1 MTDIGF
7 YGETSV
13 NLQTGEV
20 IIADRGTANALNLI
34 TDAQVATGAA
44 LNGRPVAEDY
54 ARAAL
59 DAAQSELAN
68 AGVSLSAIYTTG
80 HSLGGAESQIQAMM
94 LSTAADEAGNPLVPN
109 DVHITNISLDAP
121 GIGSLATMGNSSRYS
136 SYNLSAQGDLVH
148 LAGGN
153 DLSGT
158 TAVSLGVGPSMWATG
173 GLLGLGTAAASLIP
187 GGGQIGATA
196 MIATALSNTL
206 DAHSS
211 AMLLNAMVGT
221 DLGNAQISQLGSL
234 SATQMQ
240 NMLGTAT
247 QPQYDVGGYDQN
259 GYNRGGYN
267 IYGVDRNGNLD
278 PSITQNGGQTN
289 TDILADGSRITVV
302 IAGNGAATAT
312 LSASDGTTY
321 TYNRNGL
328 GQLTEISTQ
337 SPDGTAAKM
346 TLGEGGAVS
355 TITRNP
361 DGSYNTYSADG
372 QGNVTSVDH
381 AVDGSS
387 NGSTLNADGTSSQ
400 SQDDGHGDRTTTN
413 RDTNGDVTST
423 VHAVTTVDVQGVAS
437 TTTTTT
443 TYDSTT
449 GTETGRS
456 TSTDDGH
463 GTTTTSNYDANNN
476 LTSYGWQTEDG
487 GSGTNTYG
495 QNGTL
500 TSETWQ
506 DGNGNSGTNTYGANG
521 ALTSSSWQAA
531 DGRSGTNAYDEN
543 GNLVSDAWQSS
554 GGTSGTDTYREDGS
568 RASDTWQSSAG
579 SYGSHVYDP
588 DGSSYSTT
596 VTPGSDGA
604 TTTTVVSIHAPED
617 GYGGDYGGDYG
628 PAYGQHNG
636 YQVTQTTTTNADGSS
651 ADTITT
657 NENGYNDTTATI
669 RSADGSYTRNESD
682 GLGNHSSYSYNAQ
695 TGEYDS
701 STYNADGSHTDTSG
715 ASGGDY
721 NSTSYDA
728 NGNVTRTEVGTATSD
743 TVTTHNS
750 DGSTTVDVRA
760 PSSNGG
766 SWDETVTTTNP
777 DGSHSETRIT
787 NDRHDRVTDNYDADG
802 RIGSESG
809 HYDSIP
815 STDWVGGV
823 ISSDWETTYN
833 ADGSSTRVEKESG
846 GGDMIT
852 HVTETDPY
860 DHAVSTSTIID
871 RYDHTRDETTQNA
884 DGSHSTA
891 HWDSDGDYASHEYNS
906 DGIDVHDAS
915 RSADGSTYDRTYD
928 TDAGVATETSYDAS
942 TGGHTRY
949 DHYYDDN
956 GVEYKETGTVT
967 NDDGNTVSM
976 ESLNTPE
983 GWLTITTGPD
993 GTEYSFGEEGGG
1005 DPITADQ
1012 YDQYWTDYFGSDA
1025 ASNDPGAGDS
1035 GTGDPAAGDG
1045 STSTTDMA
1053 VGTPEQ
1059 QAA

>member
-1 MTDIGF
+1 
-7 YGETSV
+7 TSV
-13 NLQTGEV
+13 DIENYSNGSLASETVVVTSTDNRSVTTSIDSNGDGRPDEIDNVVYANDAHASMVSEVTATYNYDSGTVSVSQINYNPGGGQCTFDTKTETMSDGTVVSEVTGTQTVAGTV
-20 IIADRGTANALNLI
+20 MSADVSGNGATVTADNAAV
-34 TDAQVATGAA
+34 TVATGA
-44 LNGRPVAEDY
+44 VA
-54 ARAAL
+54 
-59 DAAQSELAN
+59 SI
-68 AGVSLSAIYTTG
+68 AGSG
-80 HSLGGAESQIQAMM
+80 
-94 LSTAADEAGNPLVPN
+94 N
-109 DVHITNISLDAP
+109 DVTV
-121 GIGSLATMGNSSRYS
+121 
-136 SYNLSAQGDLVH
+136 GD
-148 LAGGN
+148 
-153 DLSGT
+153 
-158 TAVSLGVGPSMWATG
+158 
-173 GLLGLGTAAASLIP
+173 
-187 GGGQIGATA
+187 GATA
-196 MIATALSNTL
+196 TVNGSSDVVNVGSNST
-206 DAHSS
+206 
-211 AMLLNAMVGT
+211 VT
-221 DLGNAQISQLGSL
+221 VTGNANTVNIEG
-234 SATQMQ
+234 AGDHVTI
-240 NMLGTAT
+240 
-247 QPQYDVGGYDQN
+247 
-259 GYNRGGYN
+259 NRN
-267 IYGVDRNGNLD
+267 DANGNLTSVV
-278 PSITQNGGQTN
+278 SITSQ
-289 TDILADGSRITVV
+289 AD
-302 IAGNGAATAT
+302 
-312 LSASDGTTY
+312 D
-321 TYNRNGL
+321 
-328 GQLTEISTQ
+328 
-337 SPDGTAAKM
+337 
-346 TLGEGGAVS
+346 
-355 TITRNP
+355 
-361 DGSYNTYSADG
+361 
-372 QGNVTSVDH
+372 QGNV
-381 AVDGSS
+381 
-387 NGSTLNADGTSSQ
+387 ST
-400 SQDDGHGDRTTTN
+400 
-413 RDTNGDVTST
+413 
-423 VHAVTTVDVQGVAS
+423 S
-437 TTTTTT
+437 TTTTN
-443 TYDSTT
+443 YDPSS
-449 GTETGRS
+449 GAETGHS
-456 TSTDDGH
+456 VGTDDGH
-463 GTTTTSNYDANNN
+463 GTATTSNYDANNN

-495 QNGTL
+495 PNGTL

-531 DGRSGTNAYDEN
+531 DGRSGTNTYNEN

-596 VTPGSDGA
+596 VTPGADGV
-604 TTTTVVSIHAPED
+604 TTTTVVSTHAPED

-651 ADTITT
+651 TDTITT

-682 GLGNHSSYSYNAQ
+682 DLGNHSSYSYNAQ

-715 ASGGDY
+715 ATGGDY
-721 NSTSYDA
+721 NSTSYDT

-743 TVTTHNS
+743 TVTTHSS

-802 RIGSESG
+802 SIVSESG